1 MGIKYLDCR
10 LVLIQVHKM
19 GSDFL
24 RYKFFSLMHDDFLAC
39 FKCTQ
44 GILLQTPAVIIFCY
58 EVVRNDQKWFQI
70 V

>member
-10 LVLIQVHKM
+10 LVLIQVHKI

-24 RYKFFSLMHDDFLAC
+24 RYKLFSLMHDDFLAC

-44 GILLQTPAVIIFCY
+44 SILRQTPAVIIFCC
-58 EVVRNDQKWFQI
+58 ETVRNNPKLF
-70 V
+70 